1 MGRYTGRKKR
11 QKLLYRLTILAW
23 AIILCMILCLWVRG

>member
-1 MGRYTGRKKR
+1 MGRYTGREKR
-11 QKLLYRLTILAW
+11 QTLLLRLAMAAW

>member
-1 MGRYTGRKKR
+1 MGRYTGREKR
-11 QKLLYRLTILAW
+11 QKLLYRLTIVVW

>member
-1 MGRYTGRKKR
+1 MGRYTGREMR
-11 QKLLYRLTILAW
+11 QKLLLRLAMAAW